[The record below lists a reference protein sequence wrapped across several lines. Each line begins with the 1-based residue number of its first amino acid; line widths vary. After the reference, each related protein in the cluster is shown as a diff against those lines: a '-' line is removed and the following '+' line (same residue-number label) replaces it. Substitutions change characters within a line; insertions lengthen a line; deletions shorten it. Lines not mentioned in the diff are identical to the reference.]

1 MKRNKPSRSINT
13 LAGALSSTAIG
24 MGLLTWGGVAA
35 AQSAPA
41 PSAAASGV
49 ATTPV
54 AAAAAESVTIIGS
67 RSRNRTVFDTMA
79 PVDLFSAKDVD
90 KALVSGD
97 VGQALQSLSPSIN
110 MPHVSAS
117 GTSDSVRGIQLR
129 GLQPDQVL
137 VLVNGKRRH
146 ASAVLDLEGL
156 FKGDVPV
163 DLNTIPA
170 GAIDHIEVLRDGAGA
185 QYGSDAIAG
194 VVNIVLK
201 NAPSGGSV
209 NLSVGAYHSPFK
221 PTGKTITDGQNV
233 QLNVDDGTALG
244 ETGFLRYGG
253 GIQKSKGTNRAGAG
267 GDYSDNGTAADE
279 AQVGKVLYKSGDPDV
294 EAGNLFYN
302 GAIDLPSGIRLYSF
316 STLSKRNTTGAAF
329 YRWPG
334 DATNV
339 ASVYPN
345 GYLPKTTNSSVDA
358 SLVAGGS
365 KQVGDVSL
373 DVSVRHGQN
382 DFDYGVKNSLNSSL
396 GAASPT
402 RFHLADFVARQ
413 TALNF
418 DGNWATTLPDVRLP
432 INLAFGAEVMHDA
445 FQSRPGD
452 AASYAAGDQGG
463 DPGAQAG
470 PGLKPEDAVSV
481 SRNVESLY
489 VDSETD
495 VTRQLLVGAAARYS
509 HYDQFGSA
517 TTGKLATRFKLTD
530 NVLLR
535 GSASTSFRAPALA
548 QQSFRFN
555 TLNFDST
562 GTTLLNTALLP
573 ATDSL
578 AQQFGASQLKPEK
591 ARNFSLGLAT
601 KFAAS
606 GAFSLDV
613 YKIKIKDRI
622 TRTSDLNSDAV
633 TAYLDAQG
641 RSDIASV
648 AFLTNGVDTTTTGLD
663 AVLSN
668 EWRVAVGTLNLSA
681 ALNLNRTQ
689 LDNVRSGSAKL
700 TAIDPS
706 LSLFDSKTLFDMVNE
721 TPKNKTILSAEWDSG
736 ADWDLSTKAT
746 RYGSI
751 QVLSYDDSVGA
762 IHYGAKWSIDVDA
775 KYRVTR
781 QLSVSVGSNNLFNQY
796 PTRTPDSDNLY
807 GHLPYDYTNPIGIN
821 GAYFYARAAYTF

>member
-1 MKRNKPSRSINT
+1 
-13 LAGALSSTAIG
+13 
-24 MGLLTWGGVAA
+24 
-35 AQSAPA
+35 
-41 PSAAASGV
+41 
-49 ATTPV
+49 
-54 AAAAAESVTIIGS
+54 
-67 RSRNRTVFDTMA
+67 
-79 PVDLFSAKDVD
+79 
-90 KALVSGD
+90 
-97 VGQALQSLSPSIN
+97 
-110 MPHVSAS
+110 
-117 GTSDSVRGIQLR
+117 
-129 GLQPDQVL
+129 
-137 VLVNGKRRH
+137 
-146 ASAVLDLEGL
+146 
-156 FKGDVPV
+156 
-163 DLNTIPA
+163 
-170 GAIDHIEVLRDGAGA
+170 
-185 QYGSDAIAG
+185 
-194 VVNIVLK
+194 
-201 NAPSGGSV
+201 
-209 NLSVGAYHSPFK
+209 
-221 PTGKTITDGQNV
+221 
-233 QLNVDDGTALG
+233 
-244 ETGFLRYGG
+244 
-253 GIQKSKGTNRAGAG
+253 
-267 GDYSDNGTAADE
+267 
-279 AQVGKVLYKSGDPDV
+279 
-294 EAGNLFYN
+294 
-302 GAIDLPSGIRLYSF
+302 
-316 STLSKRNTTGAAF
+316 
-329 YRWPG
+329 
-334 DATNV
+334 
-339 ASVYPN
+339 
-345 GYLPKTTNSSVDA
+345 
-358 SLVAGGS
+358 
-365 KQVGDVSL
+365 
-373 DVSVRHGQN
+373 
-382 DFDYGVKNSLNSSL
+382 
-396 GAASPT
+396 
-402 RFHLADFVARQ
+402 
-413 TALNF
+413 
-418 DGNWATTLPDVRLP
+418 
-432 INLAFGAEVMHDA
+432 
-445 FQSRPGD
+445 
-452 AASYAAGDQGG
+452 
-463 DPGAQAG
+463 
-470 PGLKPEDAVSV
+470 
-481 SRNVESLY
+481 
-489 VDSETD
+489 
-495 VTRQLLVGAAARYS
+495 
-509 HYDQFGSA
+509 
-517 TTGKLATRFKLTD
+517 
-530 NVLLR
+530 VLLR